1 MTENRKHAS
10 MRALLIAD
18 AEKEADSTE
27 FAGIAGCWNFR

>member
-10 MRALLIAD
+10 LRAIRIAD

-27 FAGIAGCWNFR
+27 FADIAGCWIFR